1 MQGRKR
7 YFILTVIF
15 MLLVVFPIVSFLLV
29 RQGYLVRKN
38 AEASDY
44 IQETA
49 ISLPEQDYIS
59 QRGDTLTPSLLAGK
73 VVLVEFFRSG
83 SDTLTAE
90 RHPLFEIQEAYE
102 GKTLNLRIMSLWAD
116 SNAQSTPSDLAFFG
130 SRFAVREFWLVAACK
145 NVSLVAESIAQA
157 FKLPEN
163 FMQDSNYFFP
173 NTVYVLNTEGKW
185 CGMYHV
191 QDKEEYDA
199 LFSDILYLI
208 DR

>member
-7 YFILTVIF
+7 YFILAAIF
-15 MLLVVFPIVSFLLV
+15 MLLVVFPIISFLLV

-38 AEASDY
+38 AEPSAY
-44 IQETA
+44 IRETA
-49 ISLPEQDYIS
+49 LSLPVQEYIS
-59 QRGDTLTPSLLAGK
+59 QRGDTLTPSLLSGK
-73 VVLVEFFRSG
+73 VVLVEFIRNG

-116 SNAQSTPSDLAFFG
+116 SVQQPTTEQLAFFG
-130 SRFAVREFWLVAACK
+130 SRFAVREFWLVAACS
-145 NVSLVAESIAQA
+145 NISLVSESLAKA
-157 FKLPEN
+157 FNLPEN

-173 NTVYVLNTEGKW
+173 NMVYVLNTQGKW
-185 CGMYHV
+185 CGMYDV
-191 QDKEEYDA
+191 QDKKEYDA

-208 DR
+208 DQ